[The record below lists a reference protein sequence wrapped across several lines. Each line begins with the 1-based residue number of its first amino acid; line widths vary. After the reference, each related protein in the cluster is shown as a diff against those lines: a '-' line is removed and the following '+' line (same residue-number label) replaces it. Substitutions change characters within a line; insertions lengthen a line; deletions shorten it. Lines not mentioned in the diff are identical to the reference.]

1 MTKHEYR
8 AKYRGFQILFDREQA
23 TYWWQRD
30 GGYQSLTKACK
41 AIDEFKGEDRAP
53 VRNYTGG
60 DTTAPSELS
69 GVPANDARGSLSG
82 VGEGPQET

>member
-8 AKYRGFQILFDREQA
+8 AKYRGFVVMLDREQA
-23 TYWWQRD
+23 TYWWQ
-30 GGYQSLTKACK
+30 GGAGYQSLTKACK

-60 DTTAPSELS
+60 DQ
-69 GVPANDARGSLSG
+69 GVHWNCGTKRTEWGAC
-82 VGEGPQET
+82 